1 MPKIQIHHTDK
12 SVYKLVVDD
21 RLVLSTTNKRI
32 CEYYKRKF
40 NSNGYTG
47 DYTIEPLV
55 PETRENHARR

>member
-1 MPKIQIHHTDK
+1 MPKIEIHHTDK

>member
-1 MPKIQIHHTDK
+1 MPKIEIHHTDK

-40 NSNGYTG
+40 NSNNYTG